1 MSKALIAGINQVAV
15 DKDLDNEVIFDAI
28 EAALISAYKRNYGS
42 VANVTAAVDRATGEM
57 SVFAEKEVVEDIH
70 NPNTEILLDDAKDV
84 APTSELGDVIMV
96 QNTPDNFGRIAA
108 QTAKQVILQRIR
120 EAERDTVYEN
130 FVHKVGET
138 ITAQVRSVDLVSGA
152 VTILIDDRHEN
163 LLPREEQIPSEN
175 LRRGDYISLYV
186 VDVHRSSRGPMIRLS
201 RTHRDLLR
209 RLMEQEIPE
218 VRDGTVEIKAISREP
233 GARSKVAVM
242 ATLPGVDPVGSC
254 VGMRGLRIQNIVTE
268 LAGEKIDVVEWSGNL
283 RTYIS
288 NALGPAK
295 VQSVILEEDTN
306 IKTAIVI
313 VPDRQLS
320 LAIGKAG
327 QNARLAAKLTG
338 WRIDIKSE
346 TEAHSEGLDLLAA
359 EQAQMAAGDQDLLS
373 MAEQILRDKE
383 ESSSS
388 EDTFRQ
394 AAELLQRRDAANRSV
409 EPGVSA
415 DWSESPHIQDEER
428 GIGFDAE
435 EALSAFERAAA
446 AVQDDEPPIISF
458 DDIAADGPQP
468 IAADDSQ
475 DDEDDAATVRDEPA
489 EAIEEI
495 EPPTFHPAEPTQA
508 AVEDA
513 PEDDAAEDGPAEDD
527 VQDETLLERTLRPEE
542 LPQVITADMLRQR
555 MAARQQGGSLGLAI
569 ESPDDLEV
577 PPELLDSIASA
588 EEIDEEPEE
597 PEEQERKRGKSRRGS
612 QSTPK
617 RQPKR
622 QRARGPRALDV
633 DLENLDDEVFDL

>member
-42 VANVTAAVDRATGEM
+42 VANVSAEVDRASGEM
-57 SVFAEKEVVEDIH
+57 KVFAEKEVVEDII
-70 NPNTEILLDDAKDV
+70 NPNTEILLEDAKMV
-84 APTSELGDVIMV
+84 EPSSELGDVVLV

-138 ITAQVRSVDLVSGA
+138 ITAQVRSIDLISGA

-163 LLPREEQIPSEN
+163 LLPRDEQIPTEN
-175 LRRGDYISLYV
+175 LRRGDYICLYV
-186 VDVHRSSRGPMIRLS
+186 VDVHRSSRGPMIKLS

-218 VRDGTVEIKAISREP
+218 VRDGTVEIKGISREP

-295 VQSVILEEDTN
+295 VQSVVLEEDSN

-346 TEAHSEGLDLLAA
+346 SEAREEGLDLLAA
-359 EQAQMAAGDQDLLS
+359 EQAQLAAGEQDLLS
-373 MAEQILRDKE
+373 MAEQILRERD
-383 ESSSS
+383 ESTTR

-394 AAELLQRRDAANRSV
+394 AAALLQQQDAANRLTDQGVATEWPESL
-409 EPGVSA
+409 PG
-415 DWSESPHIQDEER
+415 QEEEKR
-428 GIGFDAE
+428 GIGVDAE

-446 AVQDDEPPIISF
+446 VVRDDEPSIVSL
-458 DDIAADGPQP
+458 DDF
-468 IAADDSQ
+468 
-475 DDEDDAATVRDEPA
+475 T
-489 EAIEEI
+489 
-495 EPPTFHPAEPTQA
+495 TAEPETVGFDEKA
-508 AVEDA
+508 D
-513 PEDDAAEDGPAEDD
+513 AEDGARAEEEGEREAAPGAGAENEQPAPETAEVEEESAEASILQAED
-527 VQDETLLERTLRPEE
+527 

-555 MAARQQGGSLGLAI
+555 MAARRQGGSADDDFV
-569 ESPDDLEV
+569 SMDDLEV
-577 PPELLDSIASA
+577 PAELLESLEAA
-588 EEIDEEPEE
+588 EESADELDESGG
-597 PEEQERKRGKSRRGS
+597 KRGKANRGG
-612 QSTPK
+612 QTAAK
-617 RQPKR
+617 KQPRR
-622 QRARGPRALDV
+622 QRTRRSRDFGDF
-633 DLENLDDEVFDL
+633 EEEEFDA

>member
-1 MSKALIAGINQVAV
+1 MSKELIAGINQVAV

-28 EAALISAYKRNYGS
+28 ESALISAYKRNYGS
-42 VANVTAAVDRATGEM
+42 VANVSAEVDRATGEM
-57 SVFAEKEVVEDIH
+57 KVFAEKEVVDDIL
-70 NPNTEILLDDAKDV
+70 NPNTEILLEDAKTME
-84 APTSELGDVIMV
+84 PSSELGDVVLV
-96 QNTPDNFGRIAA
+96 QNAPGNFGRIAA

-130 FVHKVGET
+130 FVHRVGET
-138 ITAQVRSVDLVSGA
+138 ITAQVRSIDLVSGA

-186 VDVHRSSRGPMIRLS
+186 VDVHRNSRGPMIKLS

-254 VGMRGLRIQNIVTE
+254 VGMRGMRIQNIVTE

-295 VQSVILEEDTN
+295 VQSVILEEASN

-346 TEAHSEGLDLLAA
+346 TEAHAEGLDLLAA
-359 EQAQMAAGDQDLLS
+359 EQAQLAAGEQDLLS
-373 MAEQILRDKE
+373 MAEKILRDRD
-383 ESSSS
+383 ESTTR

-394 AAELLQRRDAANRSV
+394 AAALLQKQDAASRVTDQGTAAEWPDSL
-409 EPGVSA
+409 PA
-415 DWSESPHIQDEER
+415 QDDER
-428 GIGFDAE
+428 GIGVDAG

-446 AVQDDEPPIISF
+446 AVRNEEPPIVPLDEFAIAESKPLGLSETS
-458 DDIAADGPQP
+458 DDDGVPEKRVEESEQPAPQ
-468 IAADDSQ
+468 ASELAQES
-475 DDEDDAATVRDEPA
+475 T
-489 EAIEEI
+489 EE
-495 EPPTFHPAEPTQA
+495 
-508 AVEDA
+508 
-513 PEDDAAEDGPAEDD
+513 
-527 VQDETLLERTLRPEE
+527 ERMLRAEE

-555 MAARQQGGSLGLAI
+555 MAARQQGRSADAPFG
-569 ESPDDLEV
+569 SPDDMEV
-577 PPELLDSIASA
+577 PAELLEPLKTA
-588 EEIDEEPEE
+588 EEVDDEVGEE
-597 PEEQERKRGKSRRGS
+597 DSKARRGS
-612 QSTPK
+612 QTTPK
-617 RQPKR
+617 KQPKR
-622 QRARGPRALDV
+622 SKARRPRGRDTSFGE
-633 DLENLDDEVFDL
+633 D

>member
-42 VANVTAAVDRATGEM
+42 VANVSAEVDRASGEM
-57 SVFAEKEVVEDIH
+57 KVFAEKEVVEDII
-70 NPNTEILLDDAKDV
+70 NPNTEILLEDAKMV
-84 APTSELGDVIMV
+84 EPSSELGDVVLV

-138 ITAQVRSVDLVSGA
+138 ITAQVRSIDLVSGA

-163 LLPREEQIPSEN
+163 LLPRDEQIPTEN
-175 LRRGDYISLYV
+175 LRRGDYICLYV
-186 VDVHRSSRGPMIRLS
+186 VDVHRSSRGPMIKLS

-218 VRDGTVEIKAISREP
+218 VRDGTVEIKGISREP

-295 VQSVILEEDTN
+295 VQSVVLEEDSN

-346 TEAHSEGLDLLAA
+346 SEAREEGLDLLAA
-359 EQAQMAAGDQDLLS
+359 EQAQLAAGEQDLLS
-373 MAEQILRDKE
+373 MAEQILRERD
-383 ESSSS
+383 ESTTR

-394 AAELLQRRDAANRSV
+394 AAALLQQQDAANRLTDQGVATEWPESL
-409 EPGVSA
+409 PG
-415 DWSESPHIQDEER
+415 QEEEKR
-428 GIGFDAE
+428 GIGVDAE

-446 AVQDDEPPIISF
+446 VVRDDEPSIVSL
-458 DDIAADGPQP
+458 DDF
-468 IAADDSQ
+468 
-475 DDEDDAATVRDEPA
+475 T
-489 EAIEEI
+489 
-495 EPPTFHPAEPTQA
+495 TAEPET
-508 AVEDA
+508 VGFDEKGD
-513 PEDDAAEDGPAEDD
+513 AEDGARAEEEGEREAAPGAGAENEQPAPETAEVEEESAEASILQAED
-527 VQDETLLERTLRPEE
+527 

-555 MAARQQGGSLGLAI
+555 MAARRQGGSADDDFV
-569 ESPDDLEV
+569 SMDDLEV
-577 PPELLDSIASA
+577 PAELLESLEAA
-588 EEIDEEPEE
+588 EESADELDESGG
-597 PEEQERKRGKSRRGS
+597 KRGKANRGG
-612 QSTPK
+612 QTAAK
-617 RQPKR
+617 KQPRR
-622 QRARGPRALDV
+622 QRTRRSRDFGDF
-633 DLENLDDEVFDL
+633 EEEEFDA

>member
-42 VANVTAAVDRATGEM
+42 VANVTAQVDRASGEM
-57 SVFAEKEVVEDIH
+57 KVFAEKEVVDDIL
-70 NPNTEILLDDAKDV
+70 NPNTEILLEDAKTME
-84 APTSELGDVIMV
+84 PSSELGDVVLV
-96 QNTPDNFGRIAA
+96 QNAPGNFGRIAA

-130 FVHKVGET
+130 FVHRVGET
-138 ITAQVRSVDLVSGA
+138 ITAQVRSIDLVSGA

-186 VDVHRSSRGPMIRLS
+186 VDVHRSSRGPMIKLS

-254 VGMRGLRIQNIVTE
+254 VGMRGMRIQNIVTE
-268 LAGEKIDVVEWSGNL
+268 LAGEKIDVVEWSSNL

-295 VQSVILEEDTN
+295 VQSVLLEEGSN

-346 TEAHSEGLDLLAA
+346 TEAHAEGLDLLAA
-359 EQAQMAAGDQDLLS
+359 EQAQLAGGEQDLLS
-373 MAEQILRDKE
+373 MAEKILRDKD
-383 ESSSS
+383 ESSTS
-388 EDTFRQ
+388 EDAFRQ
-394 AAELLQRRDAANRSV
+394 AAALLQRRDAANRS
-409 EPGVSA
+409 A
-415 DWSESPHIQDEER
+415 DQSTAAEWPDSLPVQDDER
-428 GIGFDAE
+428 GLGVDAE
-435 EALSAFERAAA
+435 KALSAFERAAA
-446 AVQDDEPPIISF
+446 AVQGEEPPITSF
-458 DDIAADGPQP
+458 DDIAVPEPEPFGFGETLEDETETHEESDESSDTVEESELPTLQP
-468 IAADDSQ
+468 S
-475 DDEDDAATVRDEPA
+475 ELPA
-489 EAIEEI
+489 ETTEE
-495 EPPTFHPAEPTQA
+495 ES
-508 AVEDA
+508 
-513 PEDDAAEDGPAEDD
+513 
-527 VQDETLLERTLRPEE
+527 LLERPLRPEE

-555 MAARQQGGSLGLAI
+555 MAARQQGGGSGPVI
-569 ESPDDLEV
+569 GSPDDLEV
-577 PPELLDSIASA
+577 PPELLDSPVATEEPD
-588 EEIDEEPEE
+588 EEIDEEES
-597 PEEQERKRGKSRRGS
+597 KRGKARRGS
-612 QSTPK
+612 PTTPK

-622 QRARGPRALDV
+622 QRARGSRGLDV
-633 DLENLDDEVFDL
+633 DLDEFDEDEFNV

>member
-1 MSKALIAGINQVAV
+1 MSKALIAGINQVAI

-42 VANVTAAVDRATGEM
+42 VANVSAEVDRASGEM
-57 SVFAEKEVVEDIH
+57 KVFAEKEVVEDII
-70 NPNTEILLDDAKDV
+70 NPNTEILLDDAKMV
-84 APTSELGDVIMV
+84 EPSSALGDVVLV

-130 FVHKVGET
+130 FVHRVGET
-138 ITAQVRSVDLVSGA
+138 ITAQVRSIDLVSGA

-163 LLPREEQIPSEN
+163 LLPREEQIPTEN

-186 VDVHRSSRGPMIRLS
+186 VDVHRSSRGPMIKLS

-218 VRDGTVEIKAISREP
+218 VRDGTVEIKGISREP

-283 RTYIS
+283 RSYIS

-346 TEAHSEGLDLLAA
+346 SEAREEGLDLLAA
-359 EQAQMAAGDQDLLS
+359 EQAQMAAGEQDLLS
-373 MAEQILRDKE
+373 MAEQILREKD
-383 ESSSS
+383 ESTAS

-394 AAELLQRRDAANRSV
+394 AAALLQQQDAGSRLPD
-409 EPGVSA
+409 PGAATELPDSLPA
-415 DWSESPHIQDEER
+415 QDEER
-428 GIGFDAE
+428 GIGVDAE

-446 AVQDDEPPIISF
+446 AVRGEEPPIVPL
-458 DDIAADGPQP
+458 DDFATAEPEPLGFGEK
-468 IAADDSQ
+468 A
-475 DDEDDAATVRDEPA
+475 DDEDDSRAEKEEEKEAALDASTESEPSAPEAA
-489 EAIEEI
+489 EAEE
-495 EPPTFHPAEPTQA
+495 ETA
-508 AVEDA
+508 AA
-513 PEDDAAEDGPAEDD
+513 SILQAED
-527 VQDETLLERTLRPEE
+527 

-555 MAARQQGGSLGLAI
+555 MAARRQGGPADADFGSV
-569 ESPDDLEV
+569 DDLEV
-577 PPELLDSIASA
+577 PAELLESLEAA
-588 EEIDEEPEE
+588 EENADELN
-597 PEEQERKRGKSRRGS
+597 EQGGKRGKARRGG
-612 QSTPK
+612 QTTAK
-617 RQPKR
+617 KQPKR
-622 QRARGPRALDV
+622 QRTRRSLD
-633 DLENLDDEVFDL
+633 LGGFEEEEFDA